1 MSFGRRCN
9 VPPGVMTPG
18 LDAGTKAEVRVAQA
32 WFWDGYFVRRG
43 VDLQHRFGDGVSTVT
58 DLDVLGFAF
67 EPSLKHHKHI
77 GEVKTGKANNTPRA
91 LDRALWLRG
100 LRDLVGAQS
109 GEVTTAFRP
118 SAAVRDVCRR
128 LGVTVQHTDD
138 LAAREN
144 RLAIDQVSDT
154 GSQGETIAVLR
165 KEVQNFVKRDP
176 ILERGYWF
184 LVSEVWFL
192 EPFDALKR
200 TLGLIRELG
209 KSWPNAA
216 HQDAT
221 LAARWFF
228 AEAVSIVTLNLTIIA
243 GQANSMDRQA
253 FQEMASAKLASG
265 DIPSYAIRNLSDRF
279 DEYLGKILTS
289 VDAPAEI
296 RATAMGAFLPI
307 PPDYTE
313 PLIELVSRLASNAD
327 SVALLPRQM
336 DAVLFERLVRR
347 RDLAPEIQRR
357 LRVTRNTER
366 LVRLVAAFLRGQLAL
381 PEPVDKVMTA
391 PLLPEG
397 PSTGRNSQGT
407 LFGANTKAAEG
418 ANQSGTP
425 GALDDHASE
434 VHP

>member
-1 MSFGRRCN
+1 MSFGRRCS
-9 VPPGVMTPG
+9 VPPGATTPG

-77 GEVKTGKANNTPRA
+77 GEVKTGKASSTPRA

-118 SAAVRDVCRR
+118 SPTVRDVCRR
-128 LGVTVQHTDD
+128 LGATVQHLDD

-144 RLAIDQVSDT
+144 RLAIDQVNDV
-154 GSQGETIAVLR
+154 GSQGETIAALR
-165 KEVQNFVKRDP
+165 KEVQHYVKHDP

-192 EPFDALKR
+192 GPFDALKR

-209 KSWPNAA
+209 KSWP
-216 HQDAT
+216 HESQQDAT
-221 LAARWFF
+221 HAARWFF
-228 AEAVSIVTLNLTIIA
+228 AEAVSIVTLNLAIIA
-243 GQANSMDRQA
+243 GQANSMDHQA
-253 FQEMASAKLASG
+253 FQNMASAKLAGG
-265 DIPSYAIRNLSDRF
+265 DIPSYSIRNLSDRF

-296 RATAMGAFLPI
+296 RATAMGAFLPV

-313 PLIELVSRLASNAD
+313 PLIELVSRLAVDAAST
-327 SVALLPRQM
+327 ALLPRQM
-336 DAVLFERLVRR
+336 DVVMFERLVRR
-347 RDLAPEIQRR
+347 RDLAPELQRR
-357 LRVTRNTER
+357 LRLTRNTER

-381 PEPVDKVMTA
+381 PGPVDKVMTTQ
-391 PLLPEG
+391 LLPERQ
-397 PSTGRNSQGT
+397 TVCEDAQTT
-407 LFGANTKAAEG
+407 LFEADTETNKGAKHDVAHEQFNG
-418 ANQSGTP
+418 
-425 GALDDHASE
+425 
-434 VHP
+434 HP